1 MGEYSGGMKRRV
13 DLASALVHLPQVLFL
28 DEPTEGL
35 DPRGRSA
42 IWTTLAWLRET
53 LGMTIVLTTH
63 YMEEADRLC
72 DRIAIVDRGRLP
84 ALDRADP
91 RGGGMTTATW
101 LLTRR
106 TLTQFPRNP
115 MAVGFSLP
123 PVLMMFVVFGALFE
137 SVKHLPGFPT
147 DNYFEYLAPAAVL
160 MTTVPGIANA
170 AVGLATDF
178 QSRYLYKLLTMPV
191 SIGSIMA
198 GRLLADGTRLFIQGG
213 AVLLLAI
220 VLGAQIASGFA
231 GALLMLLLGT
241 VFGIVTFGV
250 LTANLALK
258 SKDPHAVQAVFPMAF
273 LLIFLTTAY
282 QTEEQVPSGVL
293 RTVIGANPTE
303 YVLRAMRD
311 LTLTGFEWDSIA
323 LAFLVIAGLGLVGI
337 PLTIRNY
344 RSVYR

>member
-1 MGEYSGGMKRRV
+1 MTS
-13 DLASALVHLPQVLFL
+13 AS
-28 DEPTEGL
+28 
-35 DPRGRSA
+35 
-42 IWTTLAWLRET
+42 
-53 LGMTIVLTTH
+53 
-63 YMEEADRLC
+63 
-72 DRIAIVDRGRLP
+72 
-84 ALDRADP
+84 
-91 RGGGMTTATW
+91 W

-106 TLTQFPRNP
+106 TLIQFPRNP
-115 MAVGFSLP
+115 MVLGFSVA

-170 AVGLATDF
+170 AVGLASDF
-178 QSRYLYKLLTMPV
+178 KSRYLYKLLTLPV

-198 GRLLADGTRLFIQGG
+198 GRLLADGARLFVQGG
-213 AVLLLAI
+213 AILLLA
-220 VLGAQIASGFA
+220 VALGAQIASGFA
-231 GALLMLLLGT
+231 GALLILLIGT
-241 VFGIVTFGV
+241 LFGIVTFGV

-258 SKDPHAVQAVFPMAF
+258 SKDPAAVQAIFPMAY
-273 LLIFLTTAY
+273 LLIFLTSAY

-293 RTVIGANPTE
+293 RTVMAANPTE

-311 LTLTGFEWDSIA
+311 LTLTGFEWHSIG
-323 LAFLVIAGLGLVGI
+323 LAFAVIAGLALIGL

>member
-1 MGEYSGGMKRRV
+1 
-13 DLASALVHLPQVLFL
+13 
-28 DEPTEGL
+28 
-35 DPRGRSA
+35 
-42 IWTTLAWLRET
+42 
-53 LGMTIVLTTH
+53 
-63 YMEEADRLC
+63 
-72 DRIAIVDRGRLP
+72 
-84 ALDRADP
+84 
-91 RGGGMTTATW
+91 MTTTW

-115 MAVGFSLP
+115 MVLGFSVA

-160 MTTVPGIANA
+160 MTTVPGIANS

-178 QSRYLYKLLTMPV
+178 QSRYLHKLLTLPV

-198 GRLLADGTRLFIQGG
+198 GRLLADGARLFVQAG

-220 VLGAQIASGFA
+220 ALGAQIASGLA
-231 GALLMLLLGT
+231 GALMMLLIGT
-241 VFGIVTFGV
+241 LFGIVTFGV

-258 SKDPHAVQAVFPMAF
+258 TKDPAAVQAVFPMAF

-293 RTVIGANPTE
+293 RAVIRANPTE

-311 LTLTGFEWDSIA
+311 LMLTGFEWETIGV
-323 LAFLVIAGLGLVGI
+323 AFLVIAGLAAIGL

-344 RSVYR
+344 RAVYG

>member
-1 MGEYSGGMKRRV
+1 
-13 DLASALVHLPQVLFL
+13 
-28 DEPTEGL
+28 
-35 DPRGRSA
+35 
-42 IWTTLAWLRET
+42 
-53 LGMTIVLTTH
+53 MTS
-63 YMEEADRLC
+63 
-72 DRIAIVDRGRLP
+72 
-84 ALDRADP
+84 
-91 RGGGMTTATW
+91 ATW

-106 TLTQFPRNP
+106 TLVQFPRNP
-115 MAVGFSLP
+115 MVLGFSVA

-137 SVKHLPGFPT
+137 SVKLLPGFPT

-213 AVLLLAI
+213 AVLLLALA
-220 VLGAQIASGFA
+220 LGAQIASGIA
-231 GALLMLLLGT
+231 GALLMLLIGT
-241 VFGIVTFGV
+241 LFGIVTFGV

-258 SKDPHAVQAVFPMAF
+258 SKDPQAVQAVFPMAF
-273 LLIFLTTAY
+273 LLIFVTTAY

-293 RTVIGANPTE
+293 RAVIGANPTE

-311 LTLTGFEWDSIA
+311 LTLTGFEWDSIGLA
-323 LAFLVIAGLGLVGI
+323 LLVIAGLGVVGL